1 MEFVQA
7 NEYIRCYQKKKDYFI
22 YEILYKPHDNHKN
35 TELKH
40 ETKKETLLSQYENI

>member
-22 YEILYKPHDNHKN
+22 YETFYTKPHDNHKN

-40 ETKKETLLSQYENI
+40 ETKKRNEEILC